1 MQIYYW
7 CPFLSNIAT
16 INSVKNSASSL
27 KKYSKKNFNI
37 EKDISILNSC
47 GEWNYLKNNK
57 LDIKVKNLLP
67 FSFYK
72 YLPKTGL
79 VQSRMS
85 FIIIF
90 IFNFFPLLFHIKK
103 NKPNFLI
110 IHLLTFLPLLLSPI
124 ISKNTKIILRISG
137 LPKMNF
143 FRKFM
148 WKKFSKYIFLITAP
162 TQLTVDNLINLKVF
176 DNEKIHVLR
185 DPVINCNEINIMK
198 KISLDEVFLD
208 KDYYLSIGRLTDQK
222 NFKFLIKVF
231 SKNYHKFKNKKLVII
246 GEGENY
252 DYLKQMIIK
261 YKMTNNIYLIGF
273 KKNVYKY
280 IKNCLALISVAD
292 YEDPGFT
299 LIEAAYLQ
307 KKIITSLVRNG
318 PIEMKK
324 NGDMCYFFESNNEV
338 DFVNKILHSE
348 EDKNINIKLIKA
360 QKFSKKF
367 TVFSH
372 YKNFERL
379 LS

>member
-16 INSVKNSASSL
+16 INSVKNSASAL
-27 KKYSKKNFNI
+27 KKYSRKNFN
-37 EKDISILNSC
+37 ESKDISILNSC
-47 GEWNYLKNNK
+47 GEWNYLKDNN
-57 LDIKVKNLLP
+57 LNIKIRNLLP

-79 VQSRMS
+79 LQSRIS

-103 NKPNFLI
+103 NKPNFLV
-110 IHLLTFLPLLLSPI
+110 IHLLTLLPILLSPI

-143 FRKFM
+143 FRKFI
-148 WKKFSKYIFLITAP
+148 WKKFSKYIFLVTTP
-162 TQLTVDNLINLKVF
+162 TQLTSEDLIGLKIF
-176 DNEKIHVLR
+176 EEKKICILR
-185 DPVINCNEINIMK
+185 DPIINCSEINIK
-198 KISLDEVFLD
+198 KKQFLDEIFLD
-208 KDYYLSIGRLTDQK
+208 KNYYLSIGRLTDQK

-231 SKNYHKFKNKKLVII
+231 SENHYKFKNKKLVII

-252 DYLKQMIIK
+252 NYLHKMIIK
-261 YKMTNNIYLIGF
+261 YKMENNIFLIGF
-273 KKNVYKY
+273 KNNVYKY
-280 IKNCLALISVAD
+280 IKNSLALISVAD

-299 LIEAAYLQ
+299 LIEAAYLK

-324 NGDMCYFFESNNEV
+324 NGDMCYFFESKNEV
-338 DFVNKILHSE
+338 DFVNQILSSE
-348 EDKNINIKLIKA
+348 KDKNTNFKLMKA

-367 TVFSH
+367 TIFSH
-372 YKNFERL
+372 YKNFEKL

>member
-1 MQIYYW
+1 
-7 CPFLSNIAT
+7 
-16 INSVKNSASSL
+16 
-27 KKYSKKNFNI
+27 
-37 EKDISILNSC
+37 
-47 GEWNYLKNNK
+47 
-57 LDIKVKNLLP
+57 
-67 FSFYK
+67 
-72 YLPKTGL
+72 
-79 VQSRMS
+79 
-85 FIIIF
+85 
-90 IFNFFPLLFHIKK
+90 
-103 NKPNFLI
+103 
-110 IHLLTFLPLLLSPI
+110 
-124 ISKNTKIILRISG
+124 
-137 LPKMNF
+137 MNG
-143 FRKFM
+143 
-148 WKKFSKYIFLITAP
+148 I
-162 TQLTVDNLINLKVF
+162 
-176 DNEKIHVLR
+176 
-185 DPVINCNEINIMK
+185 
-198 KISLDEVFLD
+198 FLD
-208 KDYYLSIGRLTDQK
+208 KNFYLSIGRLTDQK

-231 SKNYHKFKNKKLVII
+231 SENHHRFKYKKLVII

-252 DYLKQMIIK
+252 NYLRHMITK
-261 YKMTNNIYLIGF
+261 YRMEDNIFLIGF

>member
-90 IFNFFPLLFHIKK
+90 IFNFFPLLFYIKK

-185 DPVINCNEINIMK
+185 DPVINCNEIKIIK

-299 LIEAAYLQ
+299 LIEAAYLR

-324 NGDMCYFFESNNEV
+324 NDEMCYF
-338 DFVNKILHSE
+338 
-348 EDKNINIKLIKA
+348 
-360 QKFSKKF
+360 
-367 TVFSH
+367 
-372 YKNFERL
+372 
-379 LS
+379 LSQIMK

>member
-7 CPFLSNIAT
+7 CPFLSNVAT

-27 KKYSKKNFNI
+27 KKYSKKKFNGN
-37 EKDISILNSC
+37 KDITILNSC
-47 GEWNYLKNNK
+47 GEWNFLKNNN
-57 LDIKVKNLLP
+57 LDIKIKNLLP

-79 VQSRMS
+79 IQSRIS

-90 IFNFFPLLFHIKK
+90 IFNFFPLLFYVKK

-110 IHLLTFLPLLLSPI
+110 IHLLTLLPILLSPL
-124 ISKNTKIILRISG
+124 ISKNTKIVLRISG

-143 FRKFM
+143 FRKFI
-148 WKKFSKYIFLITAP
+148 WKQFSSYIFLVTTP
-162 TQLTVDNLINLKVF
+162 TQLTSEDLINLQIF
-176 DNEKIHVLR
+176 DKEKIHTLR
-185 DPVINCNEINIMK
+185 DPIINCNEINIK
-198 KISLDEVFLD
+198 QKSHLNEVFLN
-208 KDYYLSIGRLTDQK
+208 KDYYLSIGRLTNQK

-231 SKNYHKFKNKKLVII
+231 SENCYKFKNKKLVII

-252 DYLKQMIIK
+252 NYLQQMIVK
-261 YKMTNNIYLIGF
+261 YRMGNNIYLIGF

-280 IKNCLALISVAD
+280 LKNCLALISVAD

-299 LIEAAYLQ
+299 LIEAAYLK

-324 NGDMCYFFESNNEV
+324 NGDMCYFFEPNNEV
-338 DFVNKILHSE
+338 DFVNKILNSE
-348 EDKNINIKLIKA
+348 EDKNTDLKLIKA
-360 QKFSKKF
+360 QKFSNKF
-367 TVFSH
+367 TIFSH
-372 YKNFERL
+372 YKSFEKL

>member
-16 INSVKNSASSL
+16 INSVKNSASAL
-27 KKYSKKNFNI
+27 KKYSRKNFN
-37 EKDISILNSC
+37 ESKDISILNSC
-47 GEWNYLKNNK
+47 GEWNYLKDNN
-57 LDIKVKNLLP
+57 LNIKIRNLLP

-79 VQSRMS
+79 LQSRIS

-90 IFNFFPLLFHIKK
+90 IFNFFPLLFYIKK
-103 NKPNFLI
+103 NKPNFLV
-110 IHLLTFLPLLLSPI
+110 IHLLTLLPILLSPI

-143 FRKFM
+143 FRKFI
-148 WKKFSKYIFLITAP
+148 WKKFSKYIFLVTTP
-162 TQLTVDNLINLKVF
+162 TQLTSEDLIGLKIF
-176 DNEKIHVLR
+176 EEKKICILR
-185 DPVINCNEINIMK
+185 DPIINCSEINIK
-198 KISLDEVFLD
+198 KKQFLDEIFLD
-208 KDYYLSIGRLTDQK
+208 KNYYLSIGRLTDQK

-231 SKNYHKFKNKKLVII
+231 SENHYKFKNKKLVII

-252 DYLKQMIIK
+252 NYLHKMIIK
-261 YKMTNNIYLIGF
+261 YKMENNIFLIGF
-273 KKNVYKY
+273 KNNVYKY
-280 IKNCLALISVAD
+280 IKNSLALISVAD

-299 LIEAAYLQ
+299 LIEAAYLK

-324 NGDMCYFFESNNEV
+324 NGDMCYFFESKNEV
-338 DFVNKILHSE
+338 DFVNQILSSE
-348 EDKNINIKLIKA
+348 KDKNTNFKLMKA

-367 TVFSH
+367 TIFSH
-372 YKNFERL
+372 YKNFEKL